1 MNTPK
6 DGGQAFPSESCDG
19 MTLRDFFAAAVAAG
33 LHANPHLNQ
42 EVCAEEMAFACY
54 QLADAMIIKRNMEAA
69 K

>member
-1 MNTPK
+1 MSAPK
-6 DGGQAFPSESCDG
+6 HGGQAFPSESWHG

-42 EVCAEEMAFACY
+42 AASTEDMATACY
-54 QLADAMIIKRNMEAA
+54 QLADAMIVKRNMEAA